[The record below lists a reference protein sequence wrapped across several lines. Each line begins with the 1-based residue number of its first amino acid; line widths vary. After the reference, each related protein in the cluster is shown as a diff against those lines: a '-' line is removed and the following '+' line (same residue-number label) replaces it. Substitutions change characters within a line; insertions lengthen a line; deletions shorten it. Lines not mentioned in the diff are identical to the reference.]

1 MQFLL
6 KNSQNSIVRETNII
20 LKNEKRKMKYMVKNF
35 QLMLMINSK
44 HSLYAISSGIL
55 MIMILLSPLHTI
67 KAQEEN
73 KESDPLTILSN
84 IRNLLD
90 KSITEIKIGN
100 YTGASELVDIA
111 YIDNYE
117 YIEDPL
123 KGLDKDLME
132 ETEVM
137 IREDFTRKIEDK
149 NSLDAITTLHNAIK
163 SNLYIAEKLFKK

>member
-1 MQFLL
+1 
-6 KNSQNSIVRETNII
+6 
-20 LKNEKRKMKYMVKNF
+20 
-35 QLMLMINSK
+35 MINPKQMFYSV
-44 HSLYAISSGIL
+44 SLGIL
-55 MIMILLSPLHTI
+55 MASLLFSSYNI

-73 KESDPLTILSN
+73 EEAESDPLTVLSN

-90 KSITEIKIGN
+90 KSITELNTGN

-123 KGLDKDLME
+123 KELDQDLME

-137 IREDFTRKIEDK
+137 IREDLASAIEDK
-149 NSLDAITTLHNAIK
+149 KPLGEITTLHNNIR
-163 SNLYIAEKLFKK
+163 SNLDKAEQLFKQ